1 MNGRKA
7 RAMRRGE
14 LPVEAKVE
22 KNLGATPKGKAI
34 HRKAKKLKAQGQ
46 RLQEELEQYQQTF
59 KAIMDQGHDDEKTL
73 TICYMA
79 LQQYP
84 LAKQELLSNGGMN
97 IWGQGNERTLS
108 FMNPE
113 SCRVVHGDK
122 NPLTKTTQEL
132 EILMMNF
139 ISESFTNQP
148 QVEDDET

>member
-14 LPVEAKVE
+14 IPTEARVE
-22 KNLGATPKGKAI
+22 KNFGAAPKGKAI
-34 HRKAKKLKAQGQ
+34 HRKAKRVKAQGL
-46 RLQEELEQYQQTF
+46 RLQEELEQFQQTF

-113 SCRVVHGDK
+113 SCMVVHREK

-139 ISESFTNQP
+139 LQESFTNQP
-148 QVEDDET
+148 QAEDDET